1 METTII
7 FFQEYYLLGGLFLL
21 VMPYFLQIGLKLGSS
36 PNYSERLI
44 KVVIARS
51 EATRK
56 WR

>member
-21 VMPYFLQIGLKLGSS
+21 VMPYFLQIGLELGSS